1 MTPLAMLGIGFVLG
15 MRHATDVDHV
25 AAVTA
30 TASRERT
37 LRGALGLGTLWG
49 IGHTLTVLVVG
60 GAIVAFG
67 LVIPPRLGLCLELL
81 VAVMLVTLGLM
92 NFSRAEHLE
101 KGAPKVP
108 AARPLMVGVVHGLAG
123 SAAVAL
129 LVLTTISD
137 SVSAFLYL
145 AVFGLGTITGMA
157 LVTAGITLP
166 LGALAGRFRG
176 ADRIVVRTLGAVSI
190 AVGFWLAY
198 RVGFT
203 DGLFLGEPLAL
214 K

>member
-1 MTPLAMLGIGFVLG
+1 MLGVGFVLG

-67 LVIPPRLGLCLELL
+67 LVIPPRVGLCLELL

-92 NFSRAEHLE
+92 NFSRAHQHEHVS
-101 KGAPKVP
+101 PRVP
-108 AARPLMVGVVHGLAG
+108 PARPFIVGVVHGLAG

-129 LVLTTISD
+129 LVLTTIRHP
-137 SVSAFLYL
+137 VWALLYL
-145 AVFGLGTITGMA
+145 AVFGLGTIIGMA

-176 ADRIVVRTLGAVSI
+176 ADRFVVRGLGAVSI
-190 AVGFWLAY
+190 AVGLWLAY